1 MKLIERKSCV
11 VTSEIDLEIL
21 DCIKSVPIFMGCVD
35 LPESEDIKID
45 MIWNISRKSGLIQL
59 GKLIPLN
66 ILYTESHGSGGV
78 GCLWGKHHKKFAE
91 FISRTVPS
99 AVFEVGGAHGILSKE
114 YQQIKNIPWTIL
126 EPNPLPVDGCEA
138 NFIKGFFDD
147 TFNYLD
153 YFDTVVHS
161 HVFEHVY
168 NPDVFMQH
176 LSNFMNFG
184 KKLVFSLPNLEAMLQ
199 KKYTNCINFEHTVF
213 LTEIYVEFLLAKH
226 GFKLIAKEYFMDD
239 HSIFYAAERHEVKI
253 SKELP
258 QGLYEKNKKLYMEYI
273 AYHKIL
279 ISDLNHKLNQTN
291 QPVYL
296 FGAHVFAQYLIQ
308 MGLETKAIINLLDN
322 DKNKWGKRLYG
333 TKLIVKPPKILH
345 DVKNPIVILK
355 AGVYNNEIKKDII
368 ENINSSVVF
377 FE

>member
-1 MKLIERKSCV
+1 MQLIERKLCAV
-11 VTSEIDLEIL
+11 LNNADLELLYIFPL
-21 DCIKSVPIFMGCVD
+21 FPVFMGCTNQ
-35 LPESEDIKID
+35 PESSDLKQD
-45 MIWNISRKSGLIQL
+45 MIWSISLSSGLIQL
-59 GKLIPLN
+59 KKLLPLD
-66 ILYTESHGSGGV
+66 ILYQESHGAGAV
-78 GCLWGKHHKKFAE
+78 GAMWKKHHEAFAKFLYQ
-91 FISRTVPS
+91 FKPS
-99 AVFEVGGAHGILSKE
+99 SIFEIGGSHGILSKE
-114 YQQIKNIPWTIL
+114 YQQFKKISWTIL
-126 EPNPLPVDGCEA
+126 EPNPSPVDDCGA
-138 NFIKGFFDD
+138 HFIKGFFDEA
-147 TFNYLD
+147 FNYP
-153 YFDTVVHS
+153 YRFDTVVHS

-168 NPDVFMQH
+168 NPDAFMQH
-176 LSNFMNFG
+176 LSNFMDLG
-184 KKLVFSLPNLEAMLQ
+184 KKLIFSLPNLEVML
-199 KKYTNCINFEHTVF
+199 KRKYTNCINFEHTIF
-213 LTEIYVEFLLAKH
+213 LTESYVEFLLAKH

-258 QGLYEKNKKLYMEYI
+258 QGLYDKNKKLYMEYI